1 MLVRDRDELS
11 PDWPRR
17 LSRGTCGLGLV
28 WLVIGG
34 AILAVH
40 WSTGEPGGVERGV
53 ALMILGAAT
62 FGLGLLLLRR
72 IRHRRRSD

>member
-1 MLVRDRDELS
+1 MS

-17 LSRGTCGLGLV
+17 LSRATCGLGLV

-34 AILAVH
+34 AILVVH
-40 WSTGEPGGVERGV
+40 LGDGEPGGVDRGW

-62 FGLGLLLLRR
+62 SGLGLLLLRR
-72 IRHRRRSD
+72 IRHHRQAD